1 MMMAQKKPRT
11 LQGTT
16 LTFNNAIRSRLSYD
30 PLFTPVTYG
39 RCYQAATPTPSSP
52 VTVQTVSGRLVACGK
67 NLFDKS
73 MWATPTTLQG
83 ITIQYLDSEDCFVL
97 NGTALAAAGF
107 PLKYINIS
115 VMIGEKYTASCRYVG
130 GTVTRPNGTEYA
142 VAYFGKSDS
151 LSSYANWQACL
162 LLNGDASISATVDKK
177 YISAFWFFISSGVV
191 FNNYKVKI
199 QLELGSTA
207 TAYVPYTGMTA
218 TLPTLSGI
226 EVASTALPNVSWV
239 DGGVTKYAV
248 ADTWEPCVMV
258 DGALRSRKTQRVGI
272 RVFDG
277 AENVGTVISY
287 TNTYRFDIS
296 SILVGRVDGNA
307 GNMICT
313 HLPLT
318 VNASDEIEHF
328 RGTANANGGH
338 ILVIWI
344 AKTRIDGLS
353 GSTLQEK
360 LKSFLTA
367 QYAAGTPVTVYYIL
381 SSPVVTLGDPVL
393 FEAYAPQ
400 TNIYTTSPLQGQIKA
415 SVLVPR
421 AT

>member
-142 VAYFGKSDS
+142 VA
-151 LSSYANWQACL
+151 
-162 LLNGDASISATVDKK
+162 
-177 YISAFWFFISSGVV
+177 
-191 FNNYKVKI
+191 
-199 QLELGSTA
+199 
-207 TAYVPYTGMTA
+207 
-218 TLPTLSGI
+218 
-226 EVASTALPNVSWV
+226 
-239 DGGVTKYAV
+239 
-248 ADTWEPCVMV
+248 
-258 DGALRSRKTQRVGI
+258 
-272 RVFDG
+272 
-277 AENVGTVISY
+277 
-287 TNTYRFDIS
+287 
-296 SILVGRVDGNA
+296 
-307 GNMICT
+307 
-313 HLPLT
+313 
-318 VNASDEIEHF
+318 
-328 RGTANANGGH
+328 
-338 ILVIWI
+338 
-344 AKTRIDGLS
+344 
-353 GSTLQEK
+353 
-360 LKSFLTA
+360 
-367 QYAAGTPVTVYYIL
+367 
-381 SSPVVTLGDPVL
+381 
-393 FEAYAPQ
+393 
-400 TNIYTTSPLQGQIKA
+400 
-415 SVLVPR
+415 
-421 AT
+421 